1 MEAEVISG
9 PSAISHTKR
18 RIVMGHEDVRKAV
31 GRVRTHVAQKNVTGT
46 VYLQGNILYLSYL
59 QTIKKRGTEC
69 LPKHPRA

>member
-31 GRVRTHVAQKNVTGT
+31 GRV
-46 VYLQGNILYLSYL
+46 
-59 QTIKKRGTEC
+59 
-69 LPKHPRA
+69 